1 MNVTLVTGSANPAL
15 AKAVAE
21 YRGWQLG
28 VVSLHRFP
36 DSELYVAVRDSLR
49 GHDVFVLQPS
59 APPVETHLLELL
71 LLADACRRAGA
82 ARVTAVIPYFG
93 YARQDRRA
101 GGREPVGARVMA
113 DLLQAAAL
121 HRIVAL
127 DLHSPALEGFFG
139 IPLEHVTAVPL
150 LAEALAP
157 TLVNGRC
164 IVVAPDLGAVRLADR
179 YARALDLPVA
189 QVHKTRITGE
199 DVEVRGITGNVAG
212 HTPIVVDD
220 MISTGATVV
229 AAIMA
234 LREAGCHPAFTVVA
248 THALLV
254 GNAVKQLSALCA
266 EGLERVIVTDS
277 VATPHTGAGAAAL
290 PLQIVSVAPLLADA
304 IARLHDDRSLAD
316 LLVHC

>member
-21 YRGWQLG
+21 RRGWQLG

-36 DSELYVAVRDSLR
+36 DGELYVAVRDSVR
-49 GHDVFVLQPS
+49 GHDVYLLQPT
-59 APPVETHLLELL
+59 APPVETHFLELL

-113 DLLQAAAL
+113 DLLQAVTL

-139 IPLEHVTAVPL
+139 IPLEHVTAVPF
-150 LAEALAP
+150 LAEAVAP
-157 TLVNGRC
+157 TLDNGRR
-164 IVVAPDLGAVRLADR
+164 IVVAPDLGAARLADR

-212 HTPIVVDD
+212 YTPIVVDD
-220 MISTGATVV
+220 MISTGATVL
-229 AAIMA
+229 AAIEA
-234 LREAGCHPAFTVVA
+234 LQEAGCRPAFTVVV

-254 GNAVKQLSALCA
+254 GNAVKQLSALRGA
-266 EGLERVIVTDS
+266 GLERLIVTDS
-277 VATPHTGAGAAAL
+277 VCTHQAGAGAL
-290 PLQIVSVAPLLADA
+290 PLQVVSVAPLLADT

-316 LLVHC
+316 LLVHG